1 VLEEKFK
8 ILRGGKVLT
17 GSGFCVANVIVKGG
31 IIAEVTDSPVEIEG
45 SEIIDAT
52 GMYVVPGGIDIHIHG
67 GGGHEFIEGTEEAY
81 RAAVQ
86 AHAYYGTTSVLPT
99 LPACPVEKIQKGISI
114 CEKLMAEPDSPVLG
128 LHLEGPYLNPSK
140 IGAIIPEYV
149 TPPIKEDY
157 EMLLGSTSVIRRW
170 DAAPELPGMAEFG
183 RSLREH
189 GVLASIAHTVA
200 EYPEVKKAY
209 DAGFTHATHFYNAMT
224 SVHNVREYKH
234 EGTVES
240 IYAIPD
246 MTVEVIAD
254 GKHVPPVILK
264 LIWMIKGAERTALIT
279 DALGCSASTST
290 FIYDPRVVI
299 HDGVCKLADH
309 SALAGSIAT
318 MDRLVKTVTEAG
330 VPFEDAVRMSSE
342 TPARILHVDDRKGSI
357 APGKDAD
364 IVFYDSDINLRF
376 VMQRGHIVRDK
387 REIETSHR
395 HLDKLDDRKNQF
407 FSQM

>member
-1 VLEEKFK
+1 MLADGYK
-8 ILRGGKVLT
+8 IIRGGKVLV
-17 GSGFCVANVIVKGG
+17 GGGFRAADVIVRGG
-31 IIAEVTDSPVEIEG
+31 VIAEVSESPVEIEG
-45 SEIIDAT
+45 SEVIDAS

-67 GGGHEFIEGTEEAY
+67 GGGHEFIEATEEAF
-81 RAAVQ
+81 RSAVQ
-86 AHAYYGTTSVLPT
+86 AHAFYGTTSILPT
-99 LPACPVEKIQKGISI
+99 LPACPVETIQKAVGI
-114 CEKLMAEPDSPVLG
+114 CERMMAEPDSPVLG
-128 LHLEGPYLNPSK
+128 LHLEGPYLNPAK
-140 IGAIIPEYV
+140 VGAIIPEYV

-183 RSLREH
+183 RCLREH

-264 LIWMIKGAERTALIT
+264 LIWMAKGVERTALIT

-290 FIYDPRVVI
+290 YVFDPRVVI
-299 HDGVCKLADH
+299 HDGVCKLSDH

-318 MDRLVKTVTEAG
+318 MDRLVKTMTEAG
-330 VPFEDAVRMSSE
+330 VPFADAVRMSSE
-342 TPARILHVDDRKGSI
+342 TPARILHVDGHKGSI

-376 VMQRGHIVRDK
+376 VMQCGRVVRCGG
-387 REIETSHR
+387 
-395 HLDKLDDRKNQF
+395 
-407 FSQM
+407 

>member
-1 VLEEKFK
+1 MLGYK
-8 ILRGGKVLT
+8 ILRGGKVLA
-17 GSGFCVANVIVKGG
+17 GGGFRVADVIVKDGV
-31 IIAEVTDSPVEIEG
+31 IAEVTSDRIEIEG
-45 SEIIDAT
+45 SEIIDAS
-52 GMYVVPGGIDIHIHG
+52 GMYVVPGGIDLHIHG
-67 GGGHEFIEGTEEAY
+67 GGGHEFIEATEEAF
-81 RAAVQ
+81 RTAVS
-86 AHAYYGTTSVLPT
+86 AHAFYGTTSILPT

-114 CEKLMAEPDSPVLG
+114 CEKLMAEPDSPILG

-157 EMLLGSTSVIRRW
+157 EMLLGSTPVIRRW
-170 DAAPELPGMAEFG
+170 DAAPELPGMTEFG
-183 RSLREH
+183 RCLREH

-264 LIWMIKGAERTALIT
+264 LIWMIKGAERTALVT

-299 HDGVCKLADH
+299 HDGVCKLSDH

-318 MDRLVKTVTEAG
+318 MDRLVKTATQAG
-330 VPFEDAVRMSSE
+330 IPFADAVRMSSE
-342 TPARILHVDDRKGSI
+342 TPARILHVDSRKGSI

-376 VMQRGHIVRDK
+376 VMQGGNIVRN
-387 REIETSHR
+387 EI
-395 HLDKLDDRKNQF
+395 
-407 FSQM
+407 